1 MLLSIKICCTSLHPS
16 DSARANVLCVFY
28 SAAMTKTITD
38 NQLIGELGEATTRA
52 QFLRMG
58 FQFDVRSRLEA
69 GIDAIAEVMLDGQ
82 PTAKMIA
89 VQVKSTRTGK
99 YTSETDGGFTYLLKL
114 DDLNYWR
121 GSNLP
126 VIIVLYR
133 EWDDS
138 FYWKDVGTGIDMGER
153 RLVFDK
159 AQDRLDRSA
168 LDRLAALTVPKQ
180 GHGYYVPP
188 LGGGESAIVNI
199 LPVSFPDE
207 LFVATTPYSP
217 RRAAAILHDA
227 DSGKRF
233 DWTIHE
239 STFWAFY
246 DPRDEAT
253 RDIIDADQVE
263 AIETSL
269 IADHEDI
276 NVQNQFAHL
285 LRLNL
290 AHQFGN
296 DLGWDKERKLFFFR
310 PLAAGLARTLPY
322 MSTKKKTSAQ
332 VVSVYT
338 KKDGDGISYVRHHAF
353 KPRFERLGEQWY
365 LIVSPTYFFTSDGYS
380 PHSHPHALLAGKKR
394 ADNNAS
400 LRGQVI
406 MWHRFLS
413 HHAAVGNQDSLF
425 SGDADAA
432 VLGFGGPP
440 SVELSTSVP
449 ESAWRITKVADAD
462 DEQGRFDLHA
472 V

>member
-1 MLLSIKICCTSLHPS
+1 
-16 DSARANVLCVFY
+16 
-28 SAAMTKTITD
+28 MTKTITD
-38 NQLIGELGEATTRA
+38 NQLIGELGEAATRA

-89 VQVKSTRTGK
+89 VQVKSTRAGK
-99 YTSETDGGFTYLLKL
+99 YTSETDNGFTYLLKL

-133 EWDDS
+133 QSDDS

-153 RLVFDK
+153 RLTFNK

-199 LPVSFPDE
+199 LPVAFPDE
-207 LFVATTPYSP
+207 LFVASTPYSP
-217 RRAAAILHDA
+217 RRAVAILHDSDNA
-227 DSGKRF
+227 KRF

-239 STFWAFY
+239 STFCAFH
-246 DPRDEAT
+246 DPREEAT
-253 RDIIDADQVE
+253 RDIIDLDQVE

-269 IADHEDI
+269 FADHEDI
-276 NVQNQFAHL
+276 EVRNQFAYL
-285 LRLNL
+285 LRLTMS
-290 AHQFGN
+290 HQFGN
-296 DLGWDKERKLFFFR
+296 DLGWNKERGLFFFR
-310 PLAAGLARTLPY
+310 SLAEGMPRSFAYT
-322 MSTKKKTSAQ
+322 SSKNKTSSQ

-338 KKDGDGISYVRHHAF
+338 RKDSGEISYVRHHAF
-353 KPRFERLGEQWY
+353 QPRFERLGEQWY
-365 LIVSPTYFFTSDGYS
+365 LIISPSYFFTSDGYS

-394 ADNNAS
+394 TDNNAS

-413 HHAAVGNQDSLF
+413 RHTVGGNQDTLF
-425 SGDADAA
+425 GDAVDAA
-432 VLGFGGPP
+432 ALKFAEPP

-449 ESAWRITKVADAD
+449 ESAWRSAKVTDAN
-462 DEQGRFDLHA
+462 DEQGKLDLHA

>member
-1 MLLSIKICCTSLHPS
+1 M
-16 DSARANVLCVFY
+16 N
-28 SAAMTKTITD
+28 KTITD
-38 NQLIGELGEATTRA
+38 NQQIGELGEAATRA

-58 FQFDVRSRLEA
+58 FQFDARSRLEA

-89 VQVKSTRTGK
+89 VQVKATRAGK
-99 YTSETDGGFTYLLKL
+99 YSSETNSGFTYRLKL
-114 DDLNYWR
+114 EDLTYWR

-133 EWDDS
+133 ESDDS
-138 FYWKDVGTGIDMGER
+138 FYWKDVGTGIGEGER

-159 AQDRLDRSA
+159 AQDKLDRSA

-180 GHGYYVPP
+180 GHGYFVPP

-207 LFVATTPYSP
+207 LFVASTPYSP
-217 RRAAAILHDA
+217 KRATAILHDA
-227 DSGKRF
+227 DEGKRF

-239 STFWAFY
+239 STFWAFH
-246 DPRDEAT
+246 DPRGEAT
-253 RDIIDADQVE
+253 RAIVDSDQVE

-269 IADHEDI
+269 FAEHEDTH
-276 NVQNQFAHL
+276 VQNQFAFL
-285 LRLNL
+285 LRLCL
-290 AHQFGN
+290 AHQFGD
-296 DLGWDKERKLFFFR
+296 DLRWDKDRKLFYFR
-310 PLAAGLARTLPY
+310 AQPEGLARNLPY
-322 MSTKKKTSAQ
+322 VSAKKKTSAQ

-338 KKDGDGISYVRHHAF
+338 RKDSDSISYVRHHAF
-353 KPRFERLGEQWY
+353 KPRLERLGDLWY
-365 LIVSPTYFFTSDGYS
+365 LIISPTYFFTIDGYT

-413 HHAAVGNQDSLF
+413 KHVAKAGQDSLF
-425 SGDADAA
+425 GEDASPAM
-432 VLGFGGPP
+432 LGFREPP
-440 SVELSTSVP
+440 SVELATSVP
-449 ESAWRITKVADAD
+449 ESAWRMAKASD
-462 DEQGRFDLHA
+462 DGDDQGRLDLHGI
-472 V
+472 